1 MTTNEKDTVL
11 PPTIP
16 ARGPP
21 QASPPIKY
29 HPTGPERTLEA
40 LLRLL
45 EKARYRIIEEL
56 SARQE
61 EKFVSVP
68 ILRAVSHV
76 AGICT
81 GAEQRGHSIEIPD
94 TANSHHRKGVSSIS
108 LSIFH
113 DCPRLRTVL
122 DDVRARHWLN
132 DHITLL
138 PLTPPKLCERAGFVN
153 MEQAPPASTAK
164 EGSELHAGAPNCPVV
179 SPRNVGPAQSSTRG
193 ALATT
198 PNRKPQRTETQPSRP
213 TNALA
218 QDKRTLY
225 Y

>member
-1 MTTNEKDTVL
+1 MTPLCAMTTNEKDTVL

-29 HPTGPERTLEA
+29 HPTGPE
-40 LLRLL
+40 
-45 EKARYRIIEEL
+45 YRIIEEL

-81 GAEQRGHSIEIPD
+81 GAEQRGDSIEIPD

-113 DCPRLRTVL
+113 DCPGLRTVL

-138 PLTPPKLCERAGFVN
+138 PLTPPKLCARAGFVN
-153 MEQAPPASTAK
+153 MEQAPPRVNASAS
-164 EGSELHAGAPNCPVV
+164 GR
-179 SPRNVGPAQSSTRG
+179 PRQSSPHTCI
-193 ALATT
+193 AT
-198 PNRKPQRTETQPSRP
+198 NIF
-213 TNALA
+213 
-218 QDKRTLY
+218 
-225 Y
+225 